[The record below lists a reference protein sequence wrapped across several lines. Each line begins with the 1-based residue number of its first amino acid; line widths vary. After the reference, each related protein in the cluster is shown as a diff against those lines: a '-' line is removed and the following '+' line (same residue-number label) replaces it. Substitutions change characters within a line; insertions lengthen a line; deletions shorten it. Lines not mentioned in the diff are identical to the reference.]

1 MIDGLFRK
9 LGPSSGK
16 CSVCGSHI
24 SVNPPMPCQ
33 SCQMKEQFS
42 KMERTNP
49 DDLLDGSL
57 KSKLNFLR
65 LSGIFYYDKLD
76 ELDLDEDIKFLR
88 MINLNDTFW
97 WASAYCE
104 YVEDDEIE
112 EVYRLMIDY
121 GWCGILYWTAKK
133 GKIEPEFNNVR
144 RMISFVENEEKI
156 KGKCKSSSDYAYS
169 DDKYL
174 IP

>member
-1 MIDGLFRK
+1 
-9 LGPSSGK
+9 
-16 CSVCGSHI
+16 
-24 SVNPPMPCQ
+24 
-33 SCQMKEQFS
+33 
-42 KMERTNP
+42 
-49 DDLLDGSL
+49 
-57 KSKLNFLR
+57 
-65 LSGIFYYDKLD
+65 
-76 ELDLDEDIKFLR
+76 
-88 MINLNDTFW
+88 
-97 WASAYCE
+97 
-104 YVEDDEIE
+104 
-112 EVYRLMIDY
+112 MIDY